1 MSKSKCSYHRKSCRF
16 HRWQICIVKEW
27 ERPYRVQY
35 WKATCRF
42 RSVGSEMANKFSALE
57 MKSYDISTATQR
69 VLSSRKSHPIIREII
84 HASQVTML
92 ELNDSLCHSQSTS
105 HQNGSLNQKIRV
117 HATWTTRRST
127 VKLTGKERVKKELL
141 LWVFIELSWQFVYS
155 FPIPTITWKRAVG
168 NLPGDYKDFLYE
180 STISLSP
187 NGSLTFREITKA
199 SQSYYLCEAKNG
211 IGSGVSKV
219 VFLKVNVPA
228 HFKTKTKQILIA
240 KNKQVFLNCNAA
252 GDTPITISWRLQSSQ
267 EVIRESAD
275 IRFSIREQK
284 LDDGM
289 VSELGI
295 SNTYRHDSGV
305 YICSASN
312 AYGHDEVAIDLIVQ
326 ETPEPP
332 KNLRINSQVNC
343 NFSLFDFYLLSLSS
357 SEFFHLWNSNRG
369 AFNCPGKHH
378 SPAIVRLKVSP
389 FSTNRSAR
397 AGQSHKR
404 CR

>member
-1 MSKSKCSYHRKSCRF
+1 M
-16 HRWQICIVKEW
+16 
-27 ERPYRVQY
+27 
-35 WKATCRF
+35 
-42 RSVGSEMANKFSALE
+42 
-57 MKSYDISTATQR
+57 
-69 VLSSRKSHPIIREII
+69 
-84 HASQVTML
+84 
-92 ELNDSLCHSQSTS
+92 
-105 HQNGSLNQKIRV
+105 
-117 HATWTTRRST
+117 
-127 VKLTGKERVKKELL
+127 
-141 LWVFIELSWQFVYS
+141 
-155 FPIPTITWKRAVG
+155 
-168 NLPGDYKDFLYE
+168 
-180 STISLSP
+180 
-187 NGSLTFREITKA
+187 
-199 SQSYYLCEAKNG
+199 
-211 IGSGVSKV
+211 SKV

-343 NFSLFDFYLLSLSS
+343 NF
-357 SEFFHLWNSNRG
+357 
-369 AFNCPGKHH
+369 
-378 SPAIVRLKVSP
+378 
-389 FSTNRSAR
+389 
-397 AGQSHKR
+397 
-404 CR
+404 